1 MKTSVNGFTRID
13 EHCTFYSINEIEVS
27 ACIRVE
33 KDVDL
38 VLKNLKLK
46 KLGQPHDEVLLT
58 SDSRF
63 EHYKANEDRI
73 ILKDGLLFWRCYGK
87 TGNVKYYQKPTL
99 KHFFNVVLRNLHGDV
114 G

>member
-1 MKTSVNGFTRID
+1 MEPSVNGFTRID
-13 EHCTFYSINEIEVS
+13 EHCTFYFINGIEVS
-27 ACIRVE
+27 ARIRVE

-38 VLKNLKLK
+38 VLKKLKLK

-87 TGNVKYYQKPTL
+87 TGNVNYYQIPNAEAI
-99 KHFFNVVLRNLHGDV
+99 F
-114 G
+114 